1 MLRVPC
7 ARRLHFACAF
17 GLAAAAFILAGA
29 CGDGADVTDEP
40 PSAISESG
48 TAPVFWRTTDE
59 FASLREGE
67 PYKVLFRITGGFD
80 EESLRIDAVPAAGE
94 RLELEP
100 SRADA
105 GNAEDSGSYYP
116 LTLEL
121 PAPGDWQLTVFAGDD
136 EVAIAVQAL
145 AAPCE
150 QPAIVSGRDP
160 EDNQFQ
166 NGGFEAGYAPWCSL
180 GTAPWGRPLIIS
192 QAKAQ
197 SGRQSALLELDSEGD
212 ARQTTVYGIVT
223 EVAPAEFPEVLSGYY
238 YVDGWEQGT
247 ATQYLQFVVIVWEAD
262 NAPAE
267 VAAPNHQIRYVLAGV
282 EAQPI
287 EIANA
292 RFVIVDTG
300 EPEQG
305 AWVRFERN
313 IREDFEE
320 LWGAVPEGFSRL
332 RVLFEARWDG
342 RTATDGPSRADVYY
356 DDLYLGPSAGA
367 P

>member
-1 MLRVPC
+1 MPHLPP
-7 ARRLHFACAF
+7 ARRRHFAVTL
-17 GLAAAAFILAGA
+17 GLATIALLLASA
-29 CGDGADVTDEP
+29 CGNGADVTDEQ
-40 PSAISESG
+40 PSEITEAG
-48 TAPVFWRTTDE
+48 TAPVFWRTTDD
-59 FASLREGE
+59 FSSLREGA
-67 PYKVLFRITGGFD
+67 PYFVLFRITGGFD
-80 EESLRIDAVPAAGE
+80 EQTLRVDAVPDAGE
-94 RLELEP
+94 VLELAP
-100 SRADA
+100 SRADP
-105 GNAEDSGSYYP
+105 GNAEDPGSYYP

-136 EVAIAVQAL
+136 EATISVRVM

-150 QPAIVSGRDP
+150 QPPIVSGRDP
-160 EDNQFQ
+160 EENQFQ

-197 SGRQSALLELDSEGD
+197 SGQQSALLELDSEGD
-212 ARQTTVYGIVT
+212 TRQTTVYGIVT

-247 ATQYLQFVVIVWEAD
+247 VTQYLQFVVIVWESD
-262 NAPAE
+262 NMPAE

-305 AWVRFERN
+305 TWVRFERN
-313 IREDFEE
+313 LREDFEE
-320 LWGAVPEGFSRL
+320 LWGAIPEGFSRL
-332 RVLFEARWDG
+332 RVLFEVRWDG
-342 RTATDGPSRADVYY
+342 RTASDGPSRADIYY